1 MQNPNRTFKH
11 DPERI
16 KNYFMNFN
24 GGLMWLRRENS
35 YLKNYDMS
43 GREKT
48 IKTPKTVKNIK
59 NCSDHISKASRS
71 LFARQFDIYIYI
83 VNKVVKQALK
93 MTKFWAKPVP
103 KSSLLT

>member
-1 MQNPNRTFKH
+1 MQTPNRTFKH

-83 VNKVVKQALK
+83 VNKVVKQDLK

>member
-24 GGLMWLRRENS
+24 GGLMWLGRENS

-71 LFARQFDIYIYI
+71 LFARQFDTFT
-83 VNKVVKQALK
+83 L
-93 MTKFWAKPVP
+93 
-103 KSSLLT
+103 